1 MSLLNEPESPLA
13 HEFELFLASSQ
24 INDSYM
30 GRIGK
35 AVQPIFE
42 PAGFDWR
49 ISISVL
55 ASYPAREVIISTLGI
70 IYSLGGDVD
79 EEDGNLRAALKHSEW
94 QEGERTGTPIY
105 TVPVVIALMV
115 FFALCSQCGATTSII
130 IKEAGI
136 KWAVASFVYMTLPAW
151 LGAVFCY
158 QVGTHLF

>member
-1 MSLLNEPESPLA
+1 LDTPESRLSREYA
-13 HEFELFLASSQ
+13 LYLGSSQ
-24 INDSYM
+24 INQSYM

-79 EEDGNLRAALKHSEW
+79 EEDGNLRAALKNSEW
-94 QEGERTGTPIY
+94 QKGERAGTPIY
-105 TVPVVIALMV
+105 TVPVVVGLMV

-136 KWAVASFVYMTLPAW
+136 KWAVASFLYMTVLAW

>member
-1 MSLLNEPESPLA
+1 
-13 HEFELFLASSQ
+13 
-24 INDSYM
+24 M

-79 EEDGNLRAALKHSEW
+79 EEDGNLRAALKNSEW

-130 IKEAGI
+130 IKEAGV
-136 KWAVASFVYMTLPAW
+136 KWAVASFVYMTALAW